1 MKALLVY
8 GDGSLRFIE
17 TECGIKV
24 LSATYRDGSPREPMA
39 EFHLMGVAHARA
51 ADEFGPQDAGT
62 LIYAEHPVM
71 AKR

>member
-1 MKALLVY
+1 MKALLIY
-8 GDGSLRFIE
+8 GDGSLKFMDVDCPIRI
-17 TECGIKV
+17 

-51 ADEFGPQDAGT
+51 TDEMGPQDAGT

-71 AKR
+71 VER